1 MVDQALEEMLER
13 QADLRCS
20 VVIGAYLDEEINLS
34 KAAELLG
41 IHRLELQERFIA
53 QGIPLR
59 IGSDTVEEAR
69 AEVTAIEDWNAKA
82 EKNGQP

>member
-1 MVDQALEEMLER
+1 MAVQAWTLEQLLKLRRYQPEMVDQALEEMLER
-13 QADLRCS
+13 QAGLRWS

-53 QGIPLR
+53 
-59 IGSDTVEEAR
+59 
-69 AEVTAIEDWNAKA
+69 
-82 EKNGQP
+82 